1 MRRERAGGSFMGIKD
16 WFGGDKKKAA
26 FREKIKEAVADGK
39 LDSQDLKNLE
49 KARKELD
56 VTGAGDDR
64 TVLRREVYNEAVA
77 AVKRDGEVTATDAY
91 ELAKIQK
98 FLALRDDQVEKTRWD
113 LARLRTLTE
122 IRRGNLPTVPTNNSA
137 LRGVQLEPDETA
149 HYSMTVELFDQP
161 STRQA
166 DGLKMEWG
174 QPYEADSSRM
184 HVLPEAGA
192 KLQGEASLILTNR
205 RLVLKTEGG
214 KIAAIRYGPQALI
227 HLYSDGLR
235 LERTVGN
242 TLLRFR
248 SGSEETAEIV
258 GELLGALM
266 K

>member
-1 MRRERAGGSFMGIKD
+1 MGIKD

-26 FREKIKEAVADGK
+26 FRDKIKEAVADGR
-39 LDSQDLKNLE
+39 LDAQDLKNLE

-56 VTGAGDDR
+56 IVGAGDDR

-77 AVKRDGEVTATDAY
+77 AVRRDGEVTATDAH

-122 IRRGNLPTVPTNNSA
+122 IRHGNLPVVTANNSS
-137 LRGVQLEPDETA
+137 LRGVPLEPDETA
-149 HYSMTVELFDQP
+149 HYSMSVELFDQS

-166 DGLKMEWG
+166 DGLRMEWN
-174 QPYEADSSRM
+174 QPYEADAAKV

-192 KLQGEASLILTNR
+192 KPQGEASLILTNR
-205 RLVLKTEGG
+205 RLLIKTENG
-214 KIAAIRYGPQALI
+214 KVAAIRYGPQAQI

-242 TLLRFR
+242 TLLRWK
-248 SGSEETAEIV
+248 SKSEETAEIV

>member
-1 MRRERAGGSFMGIKD
+1 MGIKD

-26 FREKIKEAVADGK
+26 YRDKIKEAVADGR
-39 LDSQDLKNLE
+39 LDSSDMKALE
-49 KARKELD
+49 EFRKELD
-56 VTGAGDDR
+56 VTPAGDDR

-77 AVKRDGEVTATDAY
+77 AVRQDGEVTATDAH

-122 IRRGNLPTVPTNNSA
+122 IRHGNLPTVPPNNSS

-166 DGLKMEWG
+166 DGLRMEWNV
-174 QPYEADSSRM
+174 PYEAGAAKV

-192 KLQGEASLILTNR
+192 KPQGEGSLILTNR
-205 RLVLKTEGG
+205 RLVIKTENG
-214 KIAAIRYGPQALI
+214 KIAAIRYSPQAQI
-227 HLYSDGLR
+227 HLYSDGIR

-242 TLLRFR
+242 SLLRFKSR
-248 SGSEETAEIV
+248 SEETCEIV
-258 GELLGALM
+258 GELLSALM